1 MIVLGL
7 IIKRDENGK
16 YYATDYGNDEKER
29 IKNNSNLIKT
39 VPLNT
44 KSAAFFEKATAPVQD
59 TIRYGYNKITA
70 PLIEKAKSS
79 EKIMPTRSKATVY
92 NDMLNA
98 AQKQAGSTAAWDE
111 ESLRLN
117 RLKAEHNKLL
127 SFMTDSQKT
136 EYNALADSKRNEYI
150 KSIQDE
156 LNRKAGA
163 EEAAYV
169 TGKGKGVASPVGYA
183 GAAGVNNFAS
193 GLKGAWNMF
202 KGTKDTVAKSPM
214 EYAYQGIRP
223 TQKGTGGVASDV
235 MFNTGNML
243 PSMAIGLINP
253 AAGRAAM
260 FASSAGNSYNDAIEQ
275 GYNPYRATN
284 YGVTSGLKEVALSYM
299 LGAIPGISKAEN
311 IISKNAGNVGGKIL
325 GTVIKSEPLKAAAS
339 NLVGRMVAEGAEE
352 AVQEWFDPALQ
363 NMLLGQNNNLNPITD
378 KDLRNRM
385 GYAGFLG
392 GISGGAFNI
401 PGSIGIYNG
410 VKAQGTG
417 VDTSN
422 TSGNTDTVNS
432 SQTAQEVLMGQ
443 RENSAEIENGT
454 EGNTRLAESDLNE
467 YLKVGKRQ
475 HVRNEKGKALNS
487 GSSPILTSVR
497 QIKDFIKASI
507 TGNIVNQIKAYGKVG
522 NRLQKD
528 IAQNPD
534 GRSINIDGYYIELD
548 SNRLTHLSDH
558 LEDIDPRNIP
568 LTEEE
573 VLNLPEYIDNYD
585 ELLKIE
591 KKKDGKVNFLISK
604 EADGHII
611 IVMLV
616 SKGRQ
621 SIQPVTAWKNT
632 PEHFAAVW
640 RKNGKKNVDG
650 RATHV
655 SDGASYFNQEAGQ
668 DSGPSYNSISNN
680 TENINSL
687 NTETNNT
694 QSTDNNGF
702 EETRAKVETL
712 KSEAADPFDPLGS
725 NLWNTDDDTNIRR
738 MKGLLDKGKKIN
750 STVVDKAIARVQQDI
765 DASVETLTKEFWA
778 YKPQGTSLVEDSTNA
793 GESILTERKR
803 ISNNEKWYSDLY
815 KKYKRKPTKAQM
827 ADYARELVEND
838 VRNATGEY
846 VDPNIS
852 KAYNYFNGLKNTLS
866 KLGNA
871 GLTLEEYIEFTEN
884 PIGTNGQ
891 TENTSTY
898 GENTV
903 GSAQM
908 NPNSTRAQLDNLAEQ
923 YGAIEDGESPRVRAA
938 NIPNSTDG
946 ETQVS
951 KFARTLIETP
961 NTPDIL
967 VPELENAV
975 LKGKFSHEVMTDK
988 KAESYAYDVI
998 EKQGYEAAYRKWRN
1012 ALNDH
1017 ESGQKRIGKSDTALA
1032 TALYNE
1038 ACDAAAK
1045 GDTSAARVA
1054 MQIASDLVEV
1064 YTEAGQVVQS
1074 ARLMKSM
1081 TPQGQLYSLQKLAE
1095 RISSKRKAKGR
1106 SQGKDVTINEEMAQ
1120 ELLQAETEAETETAV
1135 NKIKTDMAQQIG
1147 ASLADVINEWR
1158 YFCMLA
1164 NPKTHIR
1171 NIVGNG
1177 ATQAMY
1183 SVKDV
1188 VGTALESVTD
1198 KVSRAKG
1205 GQGLE
1210 TRTKAVLNPLSKT
1223 DAELRNFAKND
1234 FETNGKK
1241 FTDATSK
1248 YNENGDILSRR
1259 NVWKNNPVGEA
1270 VIKRVPAMEAVF
1282 NGIDKATKFN
1292 TNMLDAE
1299 DTAFIKLN
1307 YTRALAEYMKANGI
1321 DIQKAATAEMVQ
1333 KMQEGRLYAA
1343 EQAMEATFHDDNV
1356 IADALNKFQQ
1366 ANTITKL
1373 AVGATM
1379 PFKKTPL
1386 NILRRSY
1393 EYSPVGA
1400 AIGVKNFAGDI
1411 KNGNVSQ
1418 SQIALDQL
1426 AKGFTG
1432 TGLMAIGIWAASK
1445 GILNS
1450 IIGSDDDKERGLK
1463 LAQGEQDFAAKIG
1476 GKSFTL
1482 DSFSPAA
1489 IPLLMGAQL
1498 YETFT
1503 EKQDVTPGDIVDAL
1517 SSMSEP
1523 VIEMSVLS
1531 SLDDMLTT
1539 LQYASSGSSKM
1550 QAMAG
1555 SVAKNYAGQM
1565 LPTAM
1570 SALSNTIDDTKRST
1584 YVDKNS
1590 PLGYTGEGIVQSA
1603 KYKIPSEHSKLEPT
1617 LDVWGRETV
1626 NKNAASRAINNFL
1639 NPISVKEI
1647 NSTEADKEIQAIY
1660 DATGD
1665 SGVIPKKP
1673 SKYFKIDGE
1682 RKDLTAKEYTKYV
1695 KMRNN
1700 ESYNDIEDMIGNP
1713 LYAQLSDED
1722 KAKVIEGIYAHNDR
1736 IAKNAIDSRYEIE
1749 SGNQKI
1755 LDMEEAGFNTA
1766 EAVLIKQTL
1775 ANIDARKDIKQADK
1789 NNLKGDFI
1797 ENSGYTTA
1805 QKNLIGELYVNYG
1818 QFIPSDKVIDYS
1830 SHESRVISNLSTTGQ
1845 WIWENDF
1852 KARGISPDTYGQIY
1866 KAVSSGKNAEKIAN
1880 LQLMGYTY
1888 DEAKSIVSMYSK
1900 AQSRYQK
1907 SKKGA

>member
-1 MIVLGL
+1 MGL

-16 YYATDYGNDEKER
+16 YYATNYETDEKER
-29 IKNNSNLIKT
+29 TKNNSNLIKT

-44 KSAAFFEKATAPVQD
+44 RSAAFFEKATAPVQD

-79 EKIMPTRSKATVY
+79 EKIMPARSKTTVY

-136 EYNALADSKRNEYI
+136 EYNALADSKRNEYV

-169 TGKGKGVASPVGYA
+169 TGRGKGVASPIGYA
-183 GAAGVNNFAS
+183 GAAGVNNFSS

-223 TQKGTGGVASDV
+223 TQKGVGGVASDV

-253 AAGRAAM
+253 TAGRAAM

-311 IISKNAGNVGGKIL
+311 IISKNAENVGGKIL
-325 GTVIKSEPLKAAAS
+325 GTVIKSEPLRAAAS

-352 AVQEWFDPALQ
+352 TAQEWLDPALQ
-363 NMLLGQNNNLNPITD
+363 NMALGQNNNLNFFTD

-410 VKAQGTG
+410 ARAQGTG
-417 VDTSN
+417 VN
-422 TSGNTDTVNS
+422 TTNTNSNTDTANS

-443 RENSAEIENGT
+443 RENELQNVRDTEIPDNNENALKENGEILKNDNKNDST
-454 EGNTRLAESDLNE
+454 IAENTISVKYDNFEPEILKDKTKASSNFIACARNFFPKSVKVKSNGMDVAIGRNGLDKLLSGNFSKEKYASAFYVPQILENAYAPQFSPYNTPYGSKKENISGYTYMKSNVNIEGVNYIAYIRIRHSNNKNNYYGHTLGLAEVDEIKIEPLN
-467 YLKVGKRQ
+467 KG
-475 HVRNEKGKALNS
+475 RNSETVSSSVNAEMARADVKNT
-487 GSSPILTSVR
+487 SSPNNG
-497 QIKDFIKASI
+497 SI
-507 TGNIVNQIKAYGKVG
+507 
-522 NRLQKD
+522 D
-528 IAQNPD
+528 
-534 GRSINIDGYYIELD
+534 
-548 SNRLTHLSDH
+548 
-558 LEDIDPRNIP
+558 
-568 LTEEE
+568 
-573 VLNLPEYIDNYD
+573 
-585 ELLKIE
+585 
-591 KKKDGKVNFLISK
+591 
-604 EADGHII
+604 
-611 IVMLV
+611 
-616 SKGRQ
+616 
-621 SIQPVTAWKNT
+621 
-632 PEHFAAVW
+632 
-640 RKNGKKNVDG
+640 
-650 RATHV
+650 
-655 SDGASYFNQEAGQ
+655 
-668 DSGPSYNSISNN
+668 SISDNP
-680 TENINSL
+680 ENINSL
-687 NTETNNT
+687 NTETETNNT
-694 QSTDNNGF
+694 KSTDNTGF

-712 KSEAADPFDPLGS
+712 KSETPDPFDPLGS

-765 DASVETLTKEFWA
+765 EASVETLTKEFWA
-778 YKPQGTSLVEDSTNA
+778 YKPQGTSLIEDSTNA

-838 VRNATGEY
+838 VRNTTGEY

-866 KLGNA
+866 KLGSA
-871 GLTLEEYIEFTEN
+871 GLTLEEYIKFTEN
-884 PIGTNGQ
+884 PISANGQ

-967 VPELENAV
+967 VPELENAI

-988 KAESYAYDVI
+988 KAKSYAYDVI
-998 EKQGYEAAYRKWRN
+998 EKQGYEAAYQKWRN

-1106 SQGKDVTINEEMAQ
+1106 SQGKDITINEEMAQ

-1147 ASLADVINEWR
+1147 ANLADVINEWR

-1210 TRTKAVLNPLSKT
+1210 TRTKAILNPLSRT
-1223 DAELRNFAKND
+1223 DTELRNFAKKD
-1234 FETNGKK
+1234 FETNGKN

-1270 VIKRVPAMEAVF
+1270 IIKKVPAMEAVF
-1282 NGIDKATKFN
+1282 NGIDKAAKFN

-1321 DIQKAATAEMVQ
+1321 DIQKAATAEMAQ
-1333 KMQEGRLYAA
+1333 KMQDGRLYAA
-1343 EQAMEATFHDDNV
+1343 NQAMEATFHDDNV

-1450 IIGSDDDKERGLK
+1450 IIGSDDEKERGLK

-1482 DSFSPAA
+1482 DSFAPAA

-1603 KYKIPSEHSKLEPT
+1603 KYKIPSEHSKLEPA

-1749 SGNQKI
+1749 SGDQKI

-1830 SHESRVISNLSTTGQ
+1830 SHESRVISNLSATGQ

-1852 KARGISPDTYGQIY
+1852 KARGISPDTYGKIY
-1866 KAVSSGKNAEKIAN
+1866 KAVSSGKNAEKIAE

>member
-1 MIVLGL
+1 MGL

-16 YYATDYGNDEKER
+16 YYATDYGSDEKER
-29 IKNNSNLIKT
+29 TKNNSNLIKT

-44 KSAAFFEKATAPVQD
+44 KSAAFFEKATAPAQD
-59 TIRYGYNKITA
+59 AIRYGYNKITV

-79 EKIMPTRSKATVY
+79 EKIMPTKSKATVY
-92 NDMLNA
+92 NDMFNA

-127 SFMTDSQKT
+127 SFMTDSQKA

-163 EEAAYV
+163 EETAYV
-169 TGKGKGVASPVGYA
+169 TGRGKGVASPVGYA

-223 TQKGTGGVASDV
+223 TQKGAGGVASDV

-325 GTVIKSEPLKAAAS
+325 GTVIKSEPLKAAVSSIAGKAIS
-339 NLVGRMVAEGAEE
+339 EGAEE

-363 NMLLGQNNNLNPITD
+363 NMLLGQKNNLNPITD
-378 KDLRNRM
+378 KGLRNRM

-392 GISGGAFNI
+392 GLSGGAFNI

-443 RENSAEIENGT
+443 RENSAEIETPATNEMKDT
-454 EGNTRLAESDLNE
+454 TGN
-467 YLKVGKRQ
+467 KVGKATTIYNFYDGNIPVEKSDARYSR
-475 HVRNEKGKALNS
+475 VNLKENSFDNAVSEIENARMESGKGEKGFKVLLETTYNKIFGKARDIKVKNIS
-487 GSSPILTSVR
+487 YNGSSYNVTLNKNLVGKVLSDRNLSPEKLAVIDNLDEVVSEGKYLGSGKYVPKGKKVKNTIRFDYFETDISINGKPYVVAFDVEVIPGKNNYR
-497 QIKDFIKASI
+497 THKVINEINLMALKDGEVGPAPTASLKASGLNMGSI
-507 TGNIVNQIKAYGKVG
+507 EPNNIIFN
-522 NRLQKD
+522 
-528 IAQNPD
+528 NP
-534 GRSINIDGYYIELD
+534 
-548 SNRLTHLSDH
+548 
-558 LEDIDPRNIP
+558 
-568 LTEEE
+568 
-573 VLNLPEYIDNYD
+573 
-585 ELLKIE
+585 
-591 KKKDGKVNFLISK
+591 
-604 EADGHII
+604 
-611 IVMLV
+611 
-616 SKGRQ
+616 
-621 SIQPVTAWKNT
+621 
-632 PEHFAAVW
+632 
-640 RKNGKKNVDG
+640 
-650 RATHV
+650 
-655 SDGASYFNQEAGQ
+655 
-668 DSGPSYNSISNN
+668 
-680 TENINSL
+680 ENINSL
-687 NTETNNT
+687 NTEKETNNT
-694 QSTDNNGF
+694 
-702 EETRAKVETL
+702 K
-712 KSEAADPFDPLGS
+712 
-725 NLWNTDDDTNIRR
+725 
-738 MKGLLDKGKKIN
+738 
-750 STVVDKAIARVQQDI
+750 
-765 DASVETLTKEFWA
+765 
-778 YKPQGTSLVEDSTNA
+778 STN
-793 GESILTERKR
+793 
-803 ISNNEKWYSDLY
+803 
-815 KKYKRKPTKAQM
+815 
-827 ADYARELVEND
+827 
-838 VRNATGEY
+838 
-846 VDPNIS
+846 
-852 KAYNYFNGLKNTLS
+852 
-866 KLGNA
+866 
-871 GLTLEEYIEFTEN
+871 
-884 PIGTNGQ
+884 
-891 TENTSTY
+891 NTSTY
-898 GENTV
+898 GKNTV

-923 YGAIEDGESPRVRAA
+923 YGAIEDGERPRVRAA

-946 ETQVS
+946 ETRVS
-951 KFARTLIETP
+951 KFARTLTETP

-1158 YFCMLA
+1158 YFCMLV

-1223 DAELRNFAKND
+1223 DTELRNFAKKD
-1234 FETNGKK
+1234 FEANGKK

-1321 DIQKAATAEMVQ
+1321 DIQKAATAEMAQ

-1418 SQIALDQL
+1418 SQIALDRL

-1445 GILNS
+1445 GILNG

-1539 LQYASSGSSKM
+1539 LQYASSGSSKI
-1550 QAMAG
+1550 QTIAG

-1570 SALSNTIDDTKRST
+1570 SALSNTIDDTKRTS

-1603 KYKIPSEHSKLEPT
+1603 KYKIPSEHSKLEPA

-1647 NSTEADKEIQAIY
+1647 SSTEADKEIQAIY

-1673 SKYFKIDGE
+1673 SKYFKIDGK
-1682 RKDLTAKEYTKYV
+1682 RKDLTAKEYTQYV

-1713 LYAQLSDED
+1713 LYSQLSDED

-1749 SGNQKI
+1749 SGDQKI
-1755 LDMEEAGFNTA
+1755 LDMEDAGFNTA

-1775 ANIDARKDIKQADK
+1775 TNIDARKDIKQADK

-1852 KARGISPDTYGQIY
+1852 KARGISPDTYEKIY
-1866 KAVSSGKNAEKIAN
+1866 KAVSSGKNAEKIAD

-1907 SKKGA
+1907 SKESA

>member
-1 MIVLGL
+1 MGL

-16 YYATDYGNDEKER
+16 YYATDYGSDEKER
-29 IKNNSNLIKT
+29 TKNNSNLIKT

-44 KSAAFFEKATAPVQD
+44 KSAAFFEKATAPAQD
-59 TIRYGYNKITA
+59 AIRYGYNKITA

-92 NDMLNA
+92 NDMFNA

-127 SFMTDSQKT
+127 SFMTDSQKA
-136 EYNALADSKRNEYI
+136 EYNTLADSKRNEYI

-163 EEAAYV
+163 AEAAYV
-169 TGKGKGVASPVGYA
+169 TGRGKGVASPIGYA

-223 TQKGTGGVASDV
+223 TQKGTGGVVSDV

-325 GTVIKSEPLKAAAS
+325 GTVIKSEPLKAAVSSIAGKAIS
-339 NLVGRMVAEGAEE
+339 EGAEE

-363 NMLLGQNNNLNPITD
+363 NMLLGQKNNLNPITD

-422 TSGNTDTVNS
+422 TNSNTDTVNS

-443 RENSAEIENGT
+443 RENTTENSVKVENEIKNRTTEETNTNEVITEISENVEKTKDKDLVTKLYESSENIRKMNPVSELTGNEFPKGTRRLTEQVGDFFRTLGNRVTRKGFGDVIIDENGIKDSIAHGLGRAKSIT
-454 EGNTRLAESDLNE
+454 FAAVPDVIKSGKQIDYQSNWKGRGYDTYIFAAPVKIGEETGVVGVVVRKVMGQNKY
-467 YLKVGKRQ
+467 YLHEVI
-475 HVRNEKGKALNS
+475 NEKGE
-487 GSSPILTSVR
+487 IL
-497 QIKDFIKASI
+497 
-507 TGNIVNQIKAYGKVG
+507 
-522 NRLQKD
+522 
-528 IAQNPD
+528 
-534 GRSINIDGYYIELD
+534 YI
-548 SNRLTHLSDH
+548 
-558 LEDIDPRNIP
+558 
-568 LTEEE
+568 
-573 VLNLPEYIDNYD
+573 
-585 ELLKIE
+585 
-591 KKKDGKVNFLISK
+591 KKD
-604 EADGHII
+604 ADKTFKTRTAEGELTGELSAPLGSAEPNNII
-611 IVMLV
+611 
-616 SKGRQ
+616 
-621 SIQPVTAWKNT
+621 
-632 PEHFAAVW
+632 
-640 RKNGKKNVDG
+640 
-650 RATHV
+650 
-655 SDGASYFNQEAGQ
+655 FNN
-668 DSGPSYNSISNN
+668 P
-680 TENINSL
+680 ENINSL
-687 NTETNNT
+687 NTEKETNNT
-694 QSTDNNGF
+694 
-702 EETRAKVETL
+702 K
-712 KSEAADPFDPLGS
+712 
-725 NLWNTDDDTNIRR
+725 
-738 MKGLLDKGKKIN
+738 
-750 STVVDKAIARVQQDI
+750 
-765 DASVETLTKEFWA
+765 
-778 YKPQGTSLVEDSTNA
+778 STN
-793 GESILTERKR
+793 
-803 ISNNEKWYSDLY
+803 
-815 KKYKRKPTKAQM
+815 
-827 ADYARELVEND
+827 
-838 VRNATGEY
+838 
-846 VDPNIS
+846 
-852 KAYNYFNGLKNTLS
+852 
-866 KLGNA
+866 
-871 GLTLEEYIEFTEN
+871 
-884 PIGTNGQ
+884 
-891 TENTSTY
+891 NTSTY
-898 GENTV
+898 GKNTV

-923 YGAIEDGESPRVRAA
+923 YGAIEDGERPRVRAA

-946 ETQVS
+946 ETRVS
-951 KFARTLIETP
+951 KFARTLTETP

-1210 TRTKAVLNPLSKT
+1210 TRTKAILNPLSKT
-1223 DAELRNFAKND
+1223 DMELRNFAKKD

-1299 DTAFIKLN
+1299 DTAFIKMN

-1321 DIQKAATAEMVQ
+1321 DIQKAATAEMAQ

-1343 EQAMEATFHDDNV
+1343 EQAMEATFHDNNV

-1445 GILNS
+1445 GILNG

-1476 GKSFTL
+1476 GKGFTL

-1539 LQYASSGSSKM
+1539 LQYASSGSSKI
-1550 QAMAG
+1550 QTIAG
-1555 SVAKNYAGQM
+1555 SVAKNYTGQM

-1570 SALSNTIDDTKRST
+1570 SALSNTIDDTKRTS

-1603 KYKIPSEHSKLEPT
+1603 KYKIPSEHSKLEPA

-1626 NKNAASRAINNFL
+1626 NKNAASRAVNNFL

-1647 NSTEADKEIQAIY
+1647 SSTGADKEIQAIY

-1673 SKYFKIDGE
+1673 SKYFKIDGK
-1682 RKDLTAKEYTKYV
+1682 RKDLTAKEYTQYV

-1713 LYAQLSDED
+1713 LYSQLSDED

-1749 SGNQKI
+1749 SGDRKI
-1755 LDMEEAGFNTA
+1755 LDMEDAGFNTA

-1830 SHESRVISNLSTTGQ
+1830 SHESRVISNLSATGQ

-1852 KARGISPDTYGQIY
+1852 KARGISPDTYEKIY
-1866 KAVSSGKNAEKIAN
+1866 KAVSSGKNAEKIAD

-1907 SKKGA
+1907 SKESA